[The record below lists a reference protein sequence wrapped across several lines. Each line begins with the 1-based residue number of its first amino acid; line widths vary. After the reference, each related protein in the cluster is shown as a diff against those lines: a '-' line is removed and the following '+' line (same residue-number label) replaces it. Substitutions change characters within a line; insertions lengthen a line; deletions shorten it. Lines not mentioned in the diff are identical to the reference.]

1 LQHTLRWSQVPGSPE
16 LQEHDQHDD
25 EQMPA
30 RAPGVVHRE
39 QVALQS
45 MM

>member
-1 LQHTLRWSQVPGSPE
+1 LQHTLRWSHVPGRPDRH
-16 LQEHDQHDD
+16 EHDQQDD

-30 RAPGVVHRE
+30 RAPGLEHRE